1 MSTQRRRSRWRS
13 VFGLVVSLA
22 GVACDGRGEAA
33 VRLDLRLATYAVV
46 PSTPTPEGAA
56 YLRAMARAF
65 AEADRAAARAVRAD
79 VLRDALALPVPH
91 GLGEAEIVRL
101 EVASALCETLAADG
115 DGVSAALTMM
125 APLIAPSRTLPADRV
140 TARALVVFGELS
152 ERAGDVDGAVASY
165 GRALRLL
172 AMLREEVES

>member
-1 MSTQRRRSRWRS
+1 MNAPGRRSRWRA
-13 VFGLVVSLA
+13 VFVLAVSLA
-22 GVACDGRGEAA
+22 GVACEARGERAG
-33 VRLDLRLATYAVV
+33 RLDLRLATYAVV

-65 AEADRAAARAVRAD
+65 AQADRASAPAARAA
-79 VLRDALALPVPH
+79 VLREALAVPIPR
-91 GLGEAEIVRL
+91 GVGEAEIVRL
-101 EVASALCETLAADG
+101 EVATALCETLATDG
-115 DGVSAALTMM
+115 DGVSAALTML
-125 APLIAPSRTLPADRV
+125 APLIAPSRTLPVDRV

-152 ERAGDVDGAVASY
+152 ERAGDPDGAVASY